1 MYLSFWP
8 SNCSFCTSKH
18 LTTVKNTRQILTF
31 LPKLLHNSNKSRT
44 FAATESATLPVR
56 LANQGGSFAFIPMAR
71 IYTKLPLSIT
81 DQVALLKSRG
91 LQFVDEVA
99 AEKLL
104 SEVCYFRFVQ
114 YLRPME
120 ADKIAHIFNP
130 NPVSDHHLC
139 LLRYPE
145 CRRP

>member
-1 MYLSFWP
+1 M
-8 SNCSFCTSKH
+8 
-18 LTTVKNTRQILTF
+18 
-31 LPKLLHNSNKSRT
+31 HNSNKSRT

-91 LQFVDEVA
+91 LQFEDEVA

-120 ADKIAHIFNP
+120 ADN
-130 NPVSDHHLC
+130 HHSQIWN
-139 LLRYPE
+139 
-145 CRRP
+145 RRLANAPQMGATMRGAWINATGIDGNKLYAIPS

>member
-1 MYLSFWP
+1 MSYFYITTP
-8 SNCSFCTSKH
+8 SNIKQLLNNTPLSSLFFQIPCTIQIKAVP
-18 LTTVKNTRQILTF
+18 LQQQNPPRFPLDQRTRAG
-31 LPKLLHNSNKSRT
+31 LL
-44 FAATESATLPVR
+44 L
-56 LANQGGSFAFIPMAR
+56 FIPMAR

-139 LLRYPE
+139 LLRHPE